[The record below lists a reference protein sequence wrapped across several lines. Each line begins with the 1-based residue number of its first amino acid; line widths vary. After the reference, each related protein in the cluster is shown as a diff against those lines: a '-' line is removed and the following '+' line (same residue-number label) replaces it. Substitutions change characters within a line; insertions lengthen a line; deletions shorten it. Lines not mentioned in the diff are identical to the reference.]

1 MSMKNRFKTRIK
13 KLLLPLATLFL
24 INIPSKYLRK
34 KFAKLVGPYFKGN
47 VAKTIHGF
55 PMITKWHDNM
65 NRISFEGR
73 DTVVENFINNLP
85 DNIMYIDIG
94 ANQGCTSIL
103 ADFVLSKNNGKNVI
117 LAFEP
122 SPQSFRLMKKN
133 ISLNKC
139 TLIHTFNQAI
149 SSTNEKLFLDETNKN
164 NSGASYI
171 SSRGNQIICSAL
183 NLNKIKKF
191 NSYQNIYI
199 KIDTEGY
206 ELFVLNGT
214 KELFEEKL
222 VRKVVIEIDDRHL
235 KRYGNKISDIYNFFH
250 KYNFRPKYGFKNSG
264 HYDEV
269 FFDK

>member
-1 MSMKNRFKTRIK
+1 MIK
-13 KLLLPLATLFL
+13 KLFLPLATFIL
-24 INIPSKYLRK
+24 INIPSKYIRK
-34 KFAKLVGPYFKGN
+34 KFAKLVGPYFEGN

-55 PMITKWHDNM
+55 LMITKWHDNM

-73 DTVVENFINNLP
+73 DKVVENFIKNLP

-103 ADFVLSKNNGKNVI
+103 ADYVLRKNNKKNVI

-122 SPQSFRLMKKN
+122 SLSSYQLMIKN
-133 ISLNKC
+133 LSLNKC
-139 TLIHTFNQAI
+139 TIIHTFNQAI
-149 SSTNEKLFLDETNKN
+149 SSNHGKLFLDESNSG

-171 SSRGNQIICSAL
+171 SSRGSQIISSPL
-183 NLNKIKKF
+183 NVNKIKKF
-191 NSYQNIYI
+191 NSYKNIYI

-206 ELFVLNGT
+206 ELSVLDGI

-235 KRYGNKISDIYNFFH
+235 KKYGNSISDIYNFFH
-250 KYNFRPKYGFKNSG
+250 KYNFKSKYGFKNSG

-269 FFDK
+269 FFE